1 MSCRACL
8 LSAGGLLAVVA
19 SLSPLWAAPAPNP
32 EAKKTEATGTTPD
45 AIRKALDSPNDFEFK
60 DLNLAAIITTIAEQY
75 KIQIII
81 DRNAVMQMGIAPEEM
96 IVELNM
102 KKTKLRTALRALVSQ
117 YNLTFAVADGTLLIT
132 TEETAVYRQLKQRV
146 DVNYDNVPLQ
156 TAVKEL
162 AVKCGVNVVFDP
174 KAVKAKTVM
183 NPVTLQADDIP
194 FEAAVRLM
202 CEMADL
208 KPARMGN
215 VIYVTTEARA
225 DKLKD
230 SESLVPAPKGPINP
244 DLLPNGG
251 MLGFAGGGIAPM
263 PAVAPPAKAEDKAVP
278 DAPAKDPPAPPKL

>member
-32 EAKKTEATGTTPD
+32 EVKKSEATGTTPD

-60 DLNLAAIITTIAEQY
+60 DLNLAAIIATIAEQY

-81 DRNAVMQMGIAPEEM
+81 DRNAIMQMGISPEEM

-162 AVKCGVNVVFDP
+162 AGKCGVNVVFDP

-263 PAVAPPAKAEDKAVP
+263 PAVAPPAKVEDKAVP
-278 DAPAKDPPAPPKL
+278 DAPAPPKL